1 MGTLSMAL
9 LAGTTSPPRGNGDD
23 TLTLPKD
30 WNPYWRTEGSPSQ
43 YGPPQAGPSQYG
55 PPRSNFDSRNYNS
68 GIGGGGGGG
77 GFSKGF
83 LNYLADARAMKLREK
98 EAGIGL
104 TGAQTGKIGAE
115 TADIYGMTAPS
126 QMKMNLMG
134 SQIDETYGRTAPT
147 RASMANIYA
156 DIAGKYGLTAPSM
169 ANMYATYGSTNAD
182 LMRAG
187 GSRTTTMKNLGPFGG
202 ETTTTSPNFY
212 FSNPMAGG
220 GGFPMAGG
228 GGGGFNTPTGGLTAQ
243 SIFDAY
249 EKAQKAKAIV
259 KEGREMIEA
268 TYGKQLDRRGRR
280 LPYNYIMG

>member
-9 LAGTTSPPRGNGDD
+9 LAGTTSP
-23 TLTLPKD
+23 
-30 WNPYWRTEGSPSQ
+30 Q
-43 YGPPQAGPSQYG
+43 
-55 PPRSNFDSRNYNS
+55 SNFNSRNYNS
-68 GIGGGGGGG
+68 GIGGGG
-77 GFSKGF
+77 FSRGF

-134 SQIDETYGRTAPT
+134 SQIDETYGRTAP
-147 RASMANIYA
+147 
-156 DIAGKYGLTAPSM
+156 SM
-169 ANMYATYGSTNAD
+169 ANMYATYAGARAD

-187 GSRTTTMKNLGPFGG
+187 GSRTTTMKNFGPFGG
-202 ETTTTSPNFY
+202 ETTTTSPNLY
-212 FSNPMAGG
+212 FSNPMAGGGGGGFPMAGGGGGGGGFPMAGGGGGGFPMAGG

-249 EKAQKAKAIV
+249 EKAQKAKATV
-259 KEGREMIEA
+259 EEGRNMIA
-268 TYGKQLDRRGRR
+268 AKYGEQLDRRGNR
-280 LPYNYIMG
+280 LPYNYFMG